1 MSKFLRAEMWDK
13 MQFLFRRYYDR
24 TIHTVMVYDGDID
37 VDIFKEVVKKI
48 VDQVPV
54 YHSKFCNNPI
64 RPFWKVCKYDI
75 NDIVTV
81 EQVED
86 PDAAANEFILQT
98 IPYNKNTQV
107 KFGIFIAE
115 GKCAIGYVVNHMCH
129 DGGDAKYVLSKVVEF
144 YNALKNGTECDF
156 KIKAGDRG
164 YKQVYTKFSEE
175 DKKIAQGLYK
185 NVSVVKDK
193 HTFPLT
199 AKDKKNDTLQIHK
212 HKLSAEMFDRLKAAG
227 AKYGATVNDI
237 FLMAYFRALFKV
249 GNYGENDMV
258 AIPCMVDLRRHI
270 VDNGANTGI
279 TNHTGFM
286 ICKMTGVGETVFDT
300 LNKVQASIAESK
312 NEKFL
317 GLYSLPLLS
326 LAYTIFPQCISEFAI
341 GIGYVNPLIGMSNI
355 GLLKEDTYTLS
366 GLKLTDMFM
375 TGAVKYKPF
384 MQLATT
390 TFNKVVTFTIAIRGN
405 EKDAEIVKEFYKELE
420 NNFEIFATEALK

>member
-1 MSKFLRAEMWDK
+1 MKKFLKAEMWDK
-13 MQFLFRRYYDR
+13 MQFLFRNYYDR
-24 TIHTVMVYDGDID
+24 TIHTVMTYDGDID
-37 VDIFKEVVKKI
+37 IDIFKEAVKKI

-64 RPFWKVCKYDI
+64 RPYWRICKYDI
-75 NDIVTV
+75 NDIVIV
-81 EQVED
+81 ENSAD
-86 PDAAANEFILQT
+86 PDAAANQFILQT
-98 IPYNKNTQV
+98 MPYNKNVQV
-107 KFGIFIAE
+107 KFGVFIGE
-115 GKCAIGYVVNHMCH
+115 GKCAIGYIVNHMCH
-129 DGGDAKYVLSKVVEF
+129 DGGDAKYILAKLVEF
-144 YNALKNGTECDF
+144 YNALKDGTECEF
-156 KIKAGDRG
+156 KVKSGDRG
-164 YKQVYTKFSEE
+164 YKQVYTKFNEE
-175 DKKIAQGLYK
+175 DRKIAEGLYK
-185 NVSVVKDK
+185 NVSIVKDK

-199 AKDKKNDTLQIHK
+199 KKDKKNDTLQIHK
-212 HKLSAEMFDRLKAAG
+212 HKLTAEMFDRLKVAG

-270 VDNGANTGI
+270 IDNGSNTGI

-286 ICKMTGVGETVFDT
+286 ICKMEGVGETVFDT
-300 LNKVQASIAESK
+300 LDKVKASIAESK

-326 LAYTIFPQCISEFAI
+326 LAYTIFPQFISEIAI

-355 GLLKEDTYTLS
+355 GLLKEEIYTLS

-390 TFNKVVTFTIAIRGN
+390 TYNKVVTFTIAIRGN
-405 EKDAEIVKEFYKELE
+405 DKDAEMVKEFYKELE
-420 NNFEIFATEALK
+420 NNFETFIKEALK